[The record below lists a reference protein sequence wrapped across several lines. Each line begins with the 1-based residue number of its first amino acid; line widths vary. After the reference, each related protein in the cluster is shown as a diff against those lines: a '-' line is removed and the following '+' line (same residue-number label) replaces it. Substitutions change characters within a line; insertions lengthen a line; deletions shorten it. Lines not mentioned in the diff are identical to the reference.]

1 MSSGQM
7 RSNER
12 NKSSSAVARDSAVGR
27 GLKNSARASCKVQ
40 AAPAAAQS
48 SQEKWRKQQQTAAS
62 ESCTVANIAVVLL
75 HTLLLVASTISV

>member
-27 GLKNSARASCKVQ
+27 GLKNSARASCKEQ
-40 AAPAAAQS
+40 AQQQH
-48 SQEKWRKQQQTAAS
+48 SQASRKWRKQQPTAAS
-62 ESCTVANIAVVLL
+62 ESCTVADIAVVLL
-75 HTLLLVASTISV
+75 HTLLLVATTISV